1 MFKKV
6 KKWLGIEGVKL
17 ELILPEKVKEVEGII
32 KGKIRFSSMN
42 DQTVDAVRVV
52 MMERF
57 SRGRKKEKLT
67 DEYKLGEIQLEK
79 EIPISKDHPVEIDF
93 SLPFELMKS
102 EMDELEDRNIIFSG
116 LVKIAKKIRSVNSEY
131 YIEVEAKAKGTA
143 LHPFDKQKIILE

>member
-17 ELILPEKVKEVEGII
+17 ELILPEKVKEADGVVN
-32 KGKIRFSSMN
+32 GKIRFSSMN
-42 DQTVDAVRVV
+42 DQTVDTVRVV
-52 MMERF
+52 MIERF

-67 DEYKLGEIQLEK
+67 NEYRIGEINLTK
-79 EIPISKDHPVEIDF
+79 EIPITKDNPVEIDF

-102 EMDELEDRNIIFSG
+102 EMDELEDKNIFFSG
-116 LVKIAKKIRSVNSEY
+116 LVKVAKKFRGVNSEF

-143 LHPFDKQKIILE
+143 LSPFDKRLIELE

>member
-17 ELILPEKVKEVEGII
+17 ELILPEKIKEADGVVN
-32 KGKIRFSSMN
+32 GKIRFSSMN

-52 MMERF
+52 MIERF

-67 DEYKLGEIQLEK
+67 DEYRIGEINLTK
-79 EIPISKDHPVEIDF
+79 EIPIAKDNPVEIDF
-93 SLPFELMKS
+93 SLPFELIKS
-102 EMDELEDRNIIFSG
+102 EMDELEDKNIFFSG
-116 LVKIAKKIRSVNSEY
+116 LVKVAKKFRGVNSEF

-143 LHPFDKQKIILE
+143 LSPFDKQLIELE

>member
-17 ELILPEKVKEVEGII
+17 ELILPEKVKEADGVVN
-32 KGKIRFSSMN
+32 GKIRFSSMN
-42 DQTVDAVRVV
+42 DQTVDTVRVV
-52 MMERF
+52 MIERF

-67 DEYKLGEIQLEK
+67 NEYRIGEINLTK
-79 EIPISKDHPVEIDF
+79 EIPITKDNPVEIDF

-102 EMDELEDRNIIFSG
+102 EMDELEDKNIFFSG
-116 LVKIAKKIRSVNSEY
+116 LVKVAKKFRGVNSEF

-143 LHPFDKQKIILE
+143 LSPFDKQLIELE

>member
-17 ELILPEKVKEVEGII
+17 ELILPEKVKRAAGVV
-32 KGKIRFSSMN
+32 KGKIRLSSMN
-42 DQTVDAVRVV
+42 DQTVDVIKVTLI
-52 MMERF
+52 ERF

-67 DEYKLGEIQLEK
+67 DEYRLGEIQLER
-79 EIPISKDHPVEIDF
+79 EIHISKDQPVVLDF

-102 EMDELEDRNIIFSG
+102 EMDELEDKNLIFSG
-116 LVKIAKKIRSVNSEY
+116 LVKIAKKLRAVNSEY

-143 LHPFDKQKIILE
+143 LHPFDKQMIIIE